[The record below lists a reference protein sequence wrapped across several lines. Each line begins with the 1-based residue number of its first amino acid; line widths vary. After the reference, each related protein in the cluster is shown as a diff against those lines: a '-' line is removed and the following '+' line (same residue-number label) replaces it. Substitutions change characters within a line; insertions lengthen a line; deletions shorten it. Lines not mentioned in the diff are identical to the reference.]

1 MPEPVAP
8 PPARIAVLVSGQGRN
23 LQALIDA
30 CAAGRIH
37 GRIVGVISNRV
48 DAPALQRAARA
59 ALPCFTVL
67 HAAYAD
73 RAAFDA
79 ALQVQLEAL
88 QPDIVVLAGFMR
100 VLGDAF
106 VQRFEQRLI
115 NVHPSLLP
123 KYPGLHTHQ
132 RALDAGDVEH
142 GATVHFVSTELDG
155 GAAIIQGGVRVEAQ
169 DTAQSLAERVMQEV
183 EIRILPQAVAWMA
196 RGVLKQVQGGVE
208 LFGRV
213 RSQACTLEDLED
225 AFR

>member
-1 MPEPVAP
+1 MQ

-30 CAAGRIH
+30 CAAGHIH
-37 GRIVGVISNRV
+37 GQIVGVISNR
-48 DAPALQRAARA
+48 AGIPALQRAAQA
-59 ALPCFTVL
+59 GLPCFTLL
-67 HAAYAD
+67 HTAYAD
-73 RAAFDA
+73 RSSFDA
-79 ALQVQLEAL
+79 ALQAQLDAL

-106 VQRFEQRLI
+106 VQHFDGRLI

-123 KYPGLHTHQ
+123 KYPGLNTHQ
-132 RALDAGDVEH
+132 RALEAGDSEH

-155 GAAIIQGGVRVEAQ
+155 GAAIIQGSVRVAAQ
-169 DTAQSLAERVMQEV
+169 DTTRSLAERVMHEV

-196 RGVLKQVQGGVE
+196 RGELKQVQGRVE

-225 AFR
+225 VFR

>member
-1 MPEPVAP
+1 MPEPVAAA
-8 PPARIAVLVSGQGRN
+8 PARIAVLVSGQGRN
-23 LQALIDA
+23 LQALIEA
-30 CAAGRIH
+30 CAAGHIH
-37 GRIVGVISNRV
+37 GQIVGVISHRAGV
-48 DAPALQRAARA
+48 PALQRAALA
-59 ALPCFTVL
+59 SLPCFTVP
-67 HAAYAD
+67 HTAYAD

-79 ALQVQLEAL
+79 ALQSQLEAL

-100 VLGDAF
+100 VLGAGF
-106 VQRFEQRLI
+106 VQRFEGRLI

-132 RALDAGDVEH
+132 RALDAGEVEH
-142 GATVHFVSTELDG
+142 GATVHFVSAELDG

-213 RSQACTLEDLED
+213 RSQACTLDDVEE
-225 AFR
+225 AF